1 MAARLGANLFQ
12 GFVRLLGM
20 SLVMKS
26 DERAT
31 DLLYG
36 RFEY

>member
-1 MAARLGANLFQ
+1 MAARLGPNLFQ

-26 DERAT
+26 DEPAKGSP
-31 DLLYG
+31 YG